1 MSGIVIG
8 IHVFVSLALIII
20 VLLQA
25 GKGADMG
32 AAFGGAS
39 KTVFGPS
46 GAAGPMAKITVGAAV
61 LFMLTSLYLTWA
73 LKNESGPSVMEHP
86 SPTAPAIPGP
96 GTAPLPIDI
105 PTSPSPGGGPISLPP
120 LPGGG
125 DAPAPTP
132 APMIEIPSAPSEPA
146 PGAVP
151 GPAEPAPSDTPP

>member
-1 MSGIVIG
+1 MSGIIVG
-8 IHVFVSLALIII
+8 IHVFVSLALIVI

-73 LKNESGPSVMEHP
+73 LKKDSSPSVMEQP

-105 PTSPSPGGGPISLPP
+105 PAVPPISVPPSP
-120 LPGGG
+120 LPGGD
-125 DAPAPTP
+125 DASAPMPAPMP
-132 APMIEIPSAPSEPA
+132 APMIEIPSAP
-146 PGAVP
+146 
-151 GPAEPAPSDTPP
+151 AEPAPSDTPP